1 MIASDDRHVAFPP
14 ERFYWALLD
23 ASKVAGSRRARE
35 EALSY
40 LFEAQLP
47 EPLEAVHAVY
57 HDVGNGQMLAC
68 GIPKEV
74 LRNEVAPAVV
84 TLTPQTIPQFL
95 GVEVD
100 LAALNVLVGEFTP
113 KSVRDVRRRLL
124 WQATGLATACVALLV
139 VGLERRCAVYESQQD
154 EAGAAT
160 SQLYERALGYK
171 STGATLPPALQLQA
185 ELRVLR
191 KTRVESPS
199 TAPLRDAAL
208 ALSQLCALWP
218 RDAHAEVDSLQ
229 VTVSSLHVQG
239 EVPANEDAQALA
251 SALANIPGF
260 RAEIPSVHGSEA
272 GVRFTLQWT
281 ADAKAGAR

>member
-1 MIASDDRHVAFPP
+1 M
-14 ERFYWALLD
+14 
-23 ASKVAGSRRARE
+23 
-35 EALSY
+35 
-40 LFEAQLP
+40 
-47 EPLEAVHAVY
+47 
-57 HDVGNGQMLAC
+57 
-68 GIPKEV
+68 
-74 LRNEVAPAVV
+74 
-84 TLTPQTIPQFL
+84 TLYSANDPTFL

-113 KSVRDVRRRLL
+113 EVCARRRRRLL

-171 STGATLPPALQLQA
+171 STGATLPPALQLRPSSA
-185 ELRVLR
+185 CFG